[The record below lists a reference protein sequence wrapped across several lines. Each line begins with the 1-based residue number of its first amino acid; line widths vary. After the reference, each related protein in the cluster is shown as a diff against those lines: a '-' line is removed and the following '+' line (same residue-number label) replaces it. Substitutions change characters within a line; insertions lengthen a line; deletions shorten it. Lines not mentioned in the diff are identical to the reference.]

1 MMMLCVPLL
10 LCADQTATEM
20 QANSMCHLRCCR
32 LILVVLSLSLLPAD
46 PDEDPAGIG
55 SVTNYRRGLSPCVFV
70 PWENVAT
77 SVLNLPIQEMDYY
90 MPG

>member
-1 MMMLCVPLL
+1 VPQLGAANRLDLEELLSFDRDTNSSSSMLG
-10 LCADQTATEM
+10 
-20 QANSMCHLRCCR
+20 S
-32 LILVVLSLSLLPAD
+32 SD
-46 PDEDPAGIG
+46 PDEDPAGVG

-77 SVLNLPIQEMDYY
+77 SVLNLPIHEMDYY